1 MSTRK
6 TIITETE
13 HRETDFMAE
22 IRKIMVQRGTGE
34 MVLNMS
40 QGRICSVVW
49 REKTTE
55 VAGVNGNLKLSLDRV
70 AAG

>member
-1 MSTRK
+1 MSECKR
-6 TIITETE
+6 TIRETE
-13 HRETDFMAE
+13 YRDTDFMAE

-40 QGRICSVVW
+40 QGRICSIVW

-55 VAGVNGNLKLSLDRV
+55 VAGVNGNLKLALDRG